1 MKAGVDIPP
10 GFHQNGGMK
19 FSAVHRS
26 VSLCV
31 MIAFTAL
38 LCVRA
43 LPAAAQAPAAGA
55 QSPAAVSGQDED
67 APRLVEQEDDWPD
80 PNKPRRAAPL
90 VVVAVAVIVVA
101 AVYFLLIKKP
111 NQDKANTIVQV
122 NSVPEGALVYYDIRN
137 TGRLTP
143 TTITNVT
150 PIQHTIKLTK
160 DGYQDYVETFQI
172 KSGQTYTINAVLV
185 KN

>member
-1 MKAGVDIPP
+1 
-10 GFHQNGGMK
+10 MK
-19 FSAVHRS
+19 FSTIRRT

-31 MIAFTAL
+31 MIVFTAL

-43 LPAAAQAPAAGA
+43 LPAAAQATAAAGRPAA
-55 QSPAAVSGQDED
+55 AAMGQDED
-67 APRLVEQEDDWPD
+67 APRHLEQEDDWPD

-90 VVVAVAVIVVA
+90 VVIAVVAIVAA
-101 AVYFLLIKKP
+101 AVYFLVINKP
-111 NQDKANTIVQV
+111 GDAKAETIIQV
-122 NSVPEGALVYYDIRN
+122 NSVPEGALVYYDIKN

-150 PIQHTIKLTK
+150 PVQHTVKLTK
-160 DGYQDYVETFQI
+160 EGYQDYVVTFQI
-172 KSGQTYTINAVLV
+172 KSRQTYTIDAVLV

>member
-1 MKAGVDIPP
+1 MKAIYPRRKP
-10 GFHQNGGMK
+10 ISMCLI
-19 FSAVHRS
+19 FS
-26 VSLCV
+26 L
-31 MIAFTAL
+31 TAL
-38 LCVRA
+38 LCLWA
-43 LPAAAQAPAAGA
+43 FPAETAQAPAANA
-55 QSPAAVSGQDED
+55 QSPAAALEQDED
-67 APRLVEQEDDWPD
+67 APRLVEQEDEWPD

-90 VVVAVAVIVVA
+90 VVAAVAIIVVA
-101 AVYFLLIKKP
+101 AVYFLVIKKP
-111 NQDKANTIVQV
+111 SNAKAETIIQV
-122 NSVPEGALVYYDIRN
+122 NSVPEGALVHYDIRN

-150 PIQHTIKLTK
+150 PVQHTIKLTK

>member
-1 MKAGVDIPP
+1 
-10 GFHQNGGMK
+10 MK
-19 FSAVHRS
+19 FSAIHRP

-31 MIAFTAL
+31 MIAFAAL
-38 LCVRA
+38 LFVKA
-43 LPAAAQAPAAGA
+43 LPAAAPPAEAAAG
-55 QSPAAVSGQDED
+55 QPSAA
-67 APRLVEQEDDWPD
+67 APMPDDDTPRHLEQEEDWPD

-90 VVVAVAVIVVA
+90 VVAAVVAIVAA
-101 AVYFLLIKKP
+101 AVYFLVIKKP

-160 DGYQDYVETFQI
+160 DGYQDFVTTFTIQ
-172 KSGQTYTINAVLV
+172 SGQTYTINATLV
-185 KN
+185 PN